1 MFLVGSYNQVVF
13 SLLITYVLVTVR
25 YNLKTHFSQEELVVK
40 NPFANAGD
48 MRCRFSPW
56 AGKIPWRRAWQPTP
70 VFLPGES
77 QGQRGLA
84 GSIWSTGLQR
94 VGPH

>member
-40 NPFANAGD
+40 NKWVLEQT
-48 MRCRFSPW
+48 CRGGPAHWS
-56 AGKIPWRRAWQPTP
+56 
-70 VFLPGES
+70 
-77 QGQRGLA
+77 
-84 GSIWSTGLQR
+84 GSSMLLKRLLCNLNHFDLEWMPCAQ
-94 VGPH
+94 